1 MQRNFPKLP
10 ALRLI
15 RGAFVAAF
23 AAASILA
30 LAPAPAAA
38 QTIMDKLKALAQKP
52 AGQPAAKPGQAAPA
66 KPGQAG
72 APDNGTAPFTP
83 PAGTN
88 IQSTVVGP
96 FSQGTQYI
104 VSPHGVHVATL
115 ANSGSRWVINY
126 DGVEGPKFDQV
137 YGQGAQTAGV
147 KYSPDGSHYAYCA
160 LSGSD
165 YVVMAD
171 GKEIFRDN
179 KTGVQNMITDMSC
192 ANLGWSANSK
202 HVYFT
207 SSIKATSS
215 MDAPRFVWDGQA
227 SPVGAD
233 GDYRNYGFSPDGNHF
248 AYTWINPSDPSG
260 PQKLIVDGK
269 PVAYFATNP
278 QWSPDSAHLYTTQR
292 IGGGK
297 PIVNIL
303 FDGKIVMSGDDIRLY
318 MPPVGSL
325 GIARIG
331 KSSGIPNPYSFLVI
345 GGKQVPGSN
354 PGRNGVGDIVFS
366 ADGKH
371 YASIFVDAQG
381 HQSVFADG
389 KRGQTYSRIDPV
401 TIPTQ
406 IGTGPQKQVAFTG
419 DGTVVYV
426 GDNAAGGQF
435 LVIGDQEANSI
446 TGLGLVSIA
455 PVGSHVLA
463 AGSSQVAVDGKLISL
478 SIPGQVYDPMMGSD
492 GSHYGFAVRARGA
505 IFVYFDGVAQAQYG
519 AVEANQSIFVL
530 SPDGHHI
537 AYICQSANPAGGGD
551 TGICVDG
558 KYNSQGPSGGS
569 LGDLTFSADS
579 NHLMWTRRVGRGIR
593 IYADGKPVLDAGMPS
608 TAGFHAETLQTDGNS
623 GWLMLVQDGTSFKRV
638 SLTPSPSTS
647 LATMGGS

>member
-1 MQRNFPKLP
+1 MQRPAHRLP
-10 ALRLI
+10 GLRI
-15 RGAFVAAF
+15 VRMAFLPVV

-30 LAPAPAAA
+30 IVPAATGA
-38 QTIMDKLKALAQKP
+38 QSLADKLKALGQKP
-52 AGQPAAKPGQAAPA
+52 NQPANQPKPGQAA
-66 KPGQAG
+66 
-72 APDNGTAPFTP
+72 APDNGTQPFTP
-83 PAGTN
+83 PPGTD

-96 FSQGTQYI
+96 FKQGTQFI
-104 VSPHGVHVATL
+104 VSPQGVHVASLT
-115 ANSGSRWVINY
+115 NSGSRWVINY

-137 YGQGAQTAGV
+137 YGQGAGAAGV
-147 KYSPDGSHYAYCA
+147 RYSPDGSHYAYCA

-192 ANLGWSANSK
+192 ANLAFSANSK

-207 SSIKATSS
+207 SAIKATSS

-233 GDYRNYGFSPDGNHF
+233 SDYRNFGFSPDGNHF

-269 PVAYFATNP
+269 PAPYFATNP

-292 IGGGK
+292 ISRPK
-297 PIVNIL
+297 AVVNIL
-303 FDGKIVMSGDDIRLY
+303 FDGKVVMSGDDIRLY
-318 MPPVGSL
+318 MPPTGNL
-325 GIARIG
+325 GIARVGI
-331 KSSGIPNPYSFLVI
+331 SAGIPNPNQFLVI

-389 KRGQTYSRIDPV
+389 KRGQTYSRLDPFV
-401 TIPTQ
+401 MPTQ
-406 IGTGPQKQVAFTG
+406 IGTGPSKQVAFTG
-419 DGTVVYV
+419 DGKVVYV
-426 GDNAAGGQF
+426 GDNASGGQF
-435 LVIGDQEANSI
+435 LVIGDQEANAI
-446 TGLGLVSIA
+446 NMLGLVSIA

-463 AGSSQVAVDGKLISL
+463 TGGSQVAVDGKLITL

-505 IFVYFDGVAQAQYG
+505 IFVYFDGVPQTQYG
-519 AVEANQSIFVL
+519 AIEANQTIFVL
-530 SPDGHHI
+530 SPDGQHI
-537 AYICQSANPAGGGD
+537 AYFCQSANPAGGGD
-551 TGICVDG
+551 TGVCLDG

-569 LGDLTFSADS
+569 LENLTFSADS
-579 NHLMWTRRVGRGIR
+579 NHLFWTRRVGRAIR
-593 IYADGKPVLDAGMPS
+593 MYADGKPVLDAGMPS
-608 TAGFHAETLQTDGNS
+608 VGGFPKETWQTDGK
-623 GWLMLVQDGTSFKRV
+623 GGMLILVQDGTSFKRV
-638 SLTPSPSTS
+638 SITPSPSTS
-647 LATMGGS
+647 LATMGGK